1 MTSADYRANARS
13 LLGGQIFA
21 REWLMATVA
30 CLVTAVCGLLENIPT
45 KNTYVGAVLSLI
57 GLIISSIIAGPVAYG
72 ICSYFLRLSRYGD
85 PRLENVIDGF
95 TNDFVGNFVLSFMQ
109 GLFIFLWSLLLI
121 IPGII
126 KSYAYS
132 MAFYI
137 KNDHPEYGWK
147 ECLDESQRIM
157 NGNKWR
163 LFCLQFSFI
172 GWYIVGALCLGIGT
186 VFVTPYVQA
195 AVTEFYEDI
204 K

>member
-1 MTSADYRANARS
+1 MTSADYRAKARAY
-13 LLGGQIFA
+13 LGGQIFA

-30 CLVTAVCGLLENIPT
+30 CLVTVVCGILENIPG
-45 KNTYVGAVLSLI
+45 KATYVGAVFALI
-57 GLIISSIIAGPVAYG
+57 GIIASFIISGPITYG
-72 ICSYFLRLSRYGD
+72 ICSYFLRLTRGED

-95 TNDFVGNFVLSFMQ
+95 TSCFAGNFVLFFMQ
-109 GLFIFLWSLLLI
+109 TLFVSLWSLLLI

-126 KSYAYS
+126 KSYEYS

-147 ECLDESQRIM
+147 ECIDESKRIM

-163 LFCLQFSFI
+163 LFCLKISFF
-172 GWYIVGALCLGIGT
+172 GWYIVGAFCLGIGT
-186 VFVTPYVQA
+186 VFVTPYEQA
-195 AVTEFYEDI
+195 AITEFYNDI

>member
-1 MTSADYRANARS
+1 MTSADYRANARY

-30 CLVTAVCGLLENIPT
+30 CLITVIRGILEAIPT
-45 KNTYVGAVLSLI
+45 KDTYVGVVLSLI
-57 GLIISSIIAGPVAYG
+57 GLIVSSVLAGPIAYG
-72 ICSYFLRLSRYGD
+72 ICSYFLRLSRDGAS
-85 PRLENVIDGF
+85 RLENVIDGF
-95 TNDFVGNFVLSFMQ
+95 TNDFLGNFVLSFMQ
-109 GLFIFLWSLLLI
+109 GLLIFLWSLLLF

-132 MAFYI
+132 MAFYV

-172 GWYIVGALCLGIGT
+172 GWYILGSLCLGIGT
-186 VFVTPYVQA
+186 VFVTPYQQA